1 MFGLGTPELVVILA
15 IAFLL
20 FGGKK
25 LPEIGSGLGK
35 AISSF
40 KKGLGE
46 VEDTAGLGEMTKKLP
61 GVREVAAVQEKIDK
75 AKNIGKGDQ
84 YCQVG
89 ADSVSARYQRANMSA
104 PGMNKGEHTGSP
116 LHPTPNGGCLLVNS
130 NTASQPCLAPHPRFQ
145 PLLLGPCL
153 HLSAKPPV
161 NNPDSV
167 TALSFLSGHR
177 HNNPGSIQR
186 DPVSGSHR
194 LLPR

>member
-46 VEDTAGLGEMTKKLP
+46 VEDTAGLGEMTRKLP

-75 AKNIGKGDQ
+75 AKDIGKMI
-84 YCQVG
+84 V
-89 ADSVSARYQRANMSA
+89 
-104 PGMNKGEHTGSP
+104 K
-116 LHPTPNGGCLLVNS
+116 
-130 NTASQPCLAPHPRFQ
+130 
-145 PLLLGPCL
+145 
-153 HLSAKPPV
+153 
-161 NNPDSV
+161 
-167 TALSFLSGHR
+167 
-177 HNNPGSIQR
+177 
-186 DPVSGSHR
+186 
-194 LLPR
+194 